1 MPNTNLLTIF
11 LTGLL
16 TGGLTCLAV
25 QGGLLATAIAQRH
38 EGEQESK
45 PNKALPIVAFLMA
58 KLIAY
63 TILGFT
69 LGWLGSFFTL
79 SFTVRVILQILIAL
93 FMIGTALSLLDV
105 HPIFRYFVI
114 QPPRFLTKMVRN
126 KAKSADIFTPAL
138 LGLMTIFIPCGTTQ
152 AMMAL
157 AISTGS
163 SLAGTL
169 IMFSFILGT
178 IPLFFILGYTANSLS
193 AKWQKNFYRAAAVLI
208 IGLSLFSINSAIALS
223 GSTWN
228 FSNLTNSISNKNIDD
243 QAITEDKITINI
255 NSNGYEPNSVNVKAG
270 ALVTLTLKN
279 NNAYSCAQAF
289 TIPRMG
295 IEKLVGPGQ
304 QEVIQ
309 FRAPDDAGKI
319 AFSCSMGMYRGV
331 INVIK

>member
-45 PNKALPIVAFLMA
+45 PNKILPIVAFLAA

-63 TILGFT
+63 TILGFI
-69 LGWLGSFFTL
+69 LGWFGSFFTL

-93 FMIGTALSLLDV
+93 FMIGTALSLLEV

-114 QPPRFLTKMVRN
+114 QPPRFLTKIVRN

-163 SLAGTL
+163 SLVGAL
-169 IMFSFILGT
+169 IMFSFVLGT

-193 AKWQKNFYRAAAVLI
+193 AKWQKNFYRVAAVLI
-208 IGLSLFSINSAIALS
+208 IGLSLFSIQGAIALS
-223 GSTWN
+223 GSTWG

-243 QAITEDKITINI
+243 QVIAEDKITINI

-270 ALVTLTLKN
+270 ALITLTLKN

-289 TIPRMG
+289 TIPKLG
-295 IEKLVGPGQ
+295 IEKLVGPGK

-309 FRAPDDAGKI
+309 FQAPDDAGKI
-319 AFSCSMGMYRGV
+319 AFTCSMGMYRGV

>member
-1 MPNTNLLTIF
+1 MQDTNLLTIF

-38 EGEQESK
+38 GDESETRS
-45 PNKALPIVAFLMA
+45 NKALPITVFVIA
-58 KLIAY
+58 KLVAY
-63 TILGFT
+63 TIVGLV

-79 SFTVRVILQILIAL
+79 SFAVRVVLQILIAV

-105 HPIFRYFVI
+105 HPFFRYFII

-163 SLAGTL
+163 ALAGAL

-178 IPLFFILGYTANSLS
+178 IPLFFILGYTANSLGVKATKS
-193 AKWQKNFYRAAAVLI
+193 FYRLA
-208 IGLSLFSINSAIALS
+208 SIAIIALALYS
-223 GSTWN
+223 IMGVISLTGATWLPV
-228 FSNLTNSISNKNIDD
+228 SNNNQEFVNQVSKR
-243 QAITEDKITINI
+243 EITILITND
-255 NSNGYEPNSVNVKAG
+255 GYYPNNLDIKAG
-270 ALVTLTLKN
+270 EEITLTVKN
-279 NNAYSCAQAF
+279 ENAYSCAQSF
-289 TIPRMG
+289 TIPKFG
-295 IEKLVGPGQ
+295 IETVVEPGTE
-304 QEVIQ
+304 EVIK
-309 FRAPDDAGKI
+309 FTAPSDLGKI
-319 AFSCSMGMYRGV
+319 AFTCSMGMYRG
-331 INVIK
+331 IFNVVE

>member
-45 PNKALPIVAFLMA
+45 PNKTLPIVAFLVA

-193 AKWQKNFYRAAAVLI
+193 AKWQKNFYRAAAILI
-208 IGLSLFSINSAIALS
+208 IALSLFSINSAIALS

-228 FSNLTNSISNKNIDD
+228 FSSLTQNISNQKVDD

-255 NSNGYEPNSVNVKAG
+255 SNNDYEPKSINIKAG
-270 ALVTLTLKN
+270 DLVTLTLKN
-279 NNAYSCAQAF
+279 DGAYSCAQAF
-289 TIPRMG
+289 TIPKLN
-295 IEKLVGPGQ
+295 IEKVVRPGTE
-304 QEVIQ
+304 EVVQ
-309 FRAPDDAGKI
+309 FQAPDDAGKI
-319 AFSCSMGMYRGV
+319 AFTCSMGMYRGV